1 MAAPGDGGDHH
12 PAGLDGLLHHA
23 QQHSWPAQAL
33 SYKLGEI
40 RIVALR
46 AEAEKELGSDFDIR
60 AFHDA
65 LLAQGSVPLPVLDQQ
80 IRQFI
85 ADRKAA
91 ASRSATPADQA
102 VH

>member
-1 MAAPGDGGDHH
+1 
-12 PAGLDGLLHHA
+12 
-23 QQHSWPAQAL
+23 
-33 SYKLGEI
+33 
-40 RIVALR
+40 
-46 AEAEKELGSDFDIR
+46 EAEKELGSDFDIR